1 MESTPSVVVTVSGMD
16 RPGVG
21 ALLWR
26 ALGDVGAQ
34 ITDIEQIT
42 VRGQLLLCAE
52 VAAPTDADLEVIQA
66 GIDDSDL
73 VREPGISVT
82 VVRYDDPVERIGTS
96 RQMVTVLAQ
105 ELTPAK
111 LEGIFMTI
119 ASLGATVERIQHLS
133 NYPVTSYELSVGA
146 ADPAA
151 LRARLVRAAKRLG
164 VDVAVQTAG
173 LHRRAKHLIVM
184 DADSTLLQGEVIDAL
199 AAKAGCEAEV
209 AAITERAMAGEL
221 DFEASLRERVGLLEG
236 LDAAVLEEVAAE
248 MALTPGARTLV
259 RTLQRLGYVAAIV
272 SGGFLQVI
280 GPIAQDLGI
289 ELVAA
294 NTLEVIDGRLTG
306 GLLGAIVDRPGK
318 AAALRHFAGVVGV
331 PVTQTVAIGDGAN
344 DLDMLAA
351 AGLGIAYNAKPVV
364 ADAADTALTVPY
376 LDAVLFFLGISR
388 REIESV
394 DLEPS

>member
-26 ALGDVGAQ
+26 ALGDLGAQ